1 MPPRRRSTP
10 VAESLT
16 PDDLTRL
23 STALAEGRRATVYL
37 REAVPSLGLGEGAS
51 ARVVSIAGNT
61 VTISP
66 RGVDDELPYEADELR
81 ISKVAPPKPEPAAKA
96 PGKRTAVKR
105 TAVKK
110 ARTAEA
116 ATSAP
121 TIAFDAPAPRTPA
134 PQTPASQT
142 PASQTSA
149 SQTPAS
155 QTAGSRTPKSPAST
169 STPKQP
175 AKRASKKSTQSVTVT
190 IYGTADNEWSVAM
203 TRGAEK
209 PQRSRSV
216 TPEAVDAAVDALGD
230 QTSRT
235 AVTAL
240 LSAAREEAQ
249 RRVEELSR
257 ELEAAKEAL
266 AALENS

>member
-1 MPPRRRSTP
+1 M
-10 VAESLT
+10 AESLT

-81 ISKVAPPKPEPAAKA
+81 ISKVAPPEAGTGREGSGQEDCGEEDCGEEGADRRSRDI
-96 PGKRTAVKR
+96 RTDDR
-105 TAVKK
+105 L
-110 ARTAEA
+110 RR
-116 ATSAP
+116 
-121 TIAFDAPAPRTPA
+121 PRTPD
-134 PQTPASQT
+134 PRTPDPGIPDPGIPDPGIPDLGIT
-142 PASQTSA
+142 E
-149 SQTPAS
+149 TPAS